1 MTVGG
6 NATNAGEIRILED
19 TDHGCNYV
27 AIKSGNVTTSYT
39 LTLPTAVAGGN
50 CYVLQSTN
58 AGVLSWA
65 ASSGGTTIN
74 NATANELVTIGA
86 CTSEL
91 CAEANL
97 LFDGQNFTHQYA
109 GQQNFNIAS
118 YSTTNSTH
126 ALLNIQ
132 KSDNGSVGTQ
142 TALDCGENIGAIQFQ
157 GSNGSAFVTGANI
170 VARSTEAWCSNR
182 GTAVDFNV
190 VKAGATALTTVATF
204 TSCAI
209 YTGGETA
216 NGDMTQGITIDQNAN
231 DDEILALKSSDIAHG
246 VTNHTETDTYFMM
259 KKIVPAGGGISM
271 RAYVDDSDAK
281 AFMIT
286 GVTNGVGD
294 NAKSTSASGVVYV
307 SGAKT
312 CGTGIGTGLTTSA
325 NLFTVALDGTT
336 RFVVDKEGD
345 VHYDGSTNATAW
357 DDYCDVELLTA
368 TRAISMPDGT
378 YFKNQ
383 FSGFISDYS
392 CILERT
398 GVVHLNRDT
407 DSIPFVSTKGLNG
420 LIIDS
425 VRQLHGRI
433 ETLET
438 QLTALQGGK

>member
-1 MTVGG
+1 MAAVNDADIIGTIQWEGSDSDSFEIGAKIDAV
-6 NATNAGEIRILED
+6 TNAAFCGSQNDAIIRFHTASGTSLAERARINDDGEF
-19 TDHGCNYV
+19 
-27 AIKSGNVTTSYT
+27 
-39 LTLPTAVAGGN
+39 
-50 CYVLQSTN
+50 
-58 AGVLSWA
+58 
-65 ASSGGTTIN
+65 
-74 NATANELVTIGA
+74 
-86 CTSEL
+86 
-91 CAEANL
+91 L
-97 LFDGQNFTHQYA
+97 L
-109 GQQNFNIAS
+109 
-118 YSTTNSTH
+118 
-126 ALLNIQ
+126 
-132 KSDNGSVGTQ
+132 
-142 TALDCGENIGAIQFQ
+142 
-157 GSNGSAFVTGANI
+157 
-170 VARSTEAWCSNR
+170 
-182 GTAVDFNV
+182 
-190 VKAGATALTTVATF
+190 
-204 TSCAI
+204 
-209 YTGGETA
+209 GETV
-216 NGDMTQGITIDQNAN
+216 NGDMTVGVTINQGAN
-231 DDEILALKSSDIAHG
+231 DDESLALKSSDIAHG

-307 SGAKT
+307 SGART

-407 DSIPFVSTKGLNG
+407 DSIPFVSTKALNG